1 MLKTQKIIISI
12 IAAVVIVGGIAAA
25 VIVTNHKSTPSSD
38 TQTRQESQQASS
50 GAQANQENQQASF
63 DAETDQ
69 KSQQTSS
76 DTETDQES
84 QQTSSDTDEL
94 VFWLH
99 TVDWGEEK
107 DLTGITIFNGEF
119 TTPINLEDF
128 NGDERFEPFLCTRT
142 YESSYNLMELFDSDE
157 LIGDTSIVF
166 YTQCSYDEEDGTCFY
181 HLEEHERSTAR
192 EIDLGNYTGEY
203 MSVREAYENNR
214 FIVETHNDFFKE
226 FNPDNVNVQT
236 SEKAISIYDA
246 VIDKYGR
253 PSYIIAIKTDY
264 YDETKDTF
272 LDTYNKN
279 DGDIGYSLIWE
290 KEDFTLMLNMS
301 ESIDSDNGTHTMDS
315 GIGYKGFIF
324 AYISSELW
332 PDFISNSY
340 FASDYFQIF
349 DLDDL
354 R

>member
-1 MLKTQKIIISI
+1 MLKTQKIIIAI

-25 VIVTNHKSTPSSD
+25 VIVTNYKSTPSFD

-50 GAQANQENQQASF
+50 GAQANQENLQASSGTQANQENQQAS
-63 DAETDQ
+63 
-69 KSQQTSS
+69 S
-76 DTETDQES
+76 DSETDQES
-84 QQTSSDTDEL
+84 QQTSSDSDEL

-99 TVDWGEEK
+99 TIDWGEEK

-128 NGDERFEPFLCTRT
+128 NGDERFEPFVCTQT

-157 LIGDTSIVF
+157 LIGDTSIKF
-166 YTQCSYDEEDGTCFY
+166 YTQCSYDEEDGTYFY
-181 HLEEHERSTAR
+181 YWEEYTCTAR
-192 EIDLGNYTGEY
+192 EIHLGNYTKEN

-236 SEKAISIYDA
+236 SDKAISVYDA

-253 PSYIIAIKTDY
+253 PSYIIAINDY
-264 YDETKDTF
+264 YDETQDTF
-272 LDTYNKN
+272 LSTYNRN
-279 DGDIGYSLIWE
+279 DGDIGYSLVWE

-340 FASDYFQIF
+340 FGSEYFQII
-349 DLDDL
+349 DLEDL